1 MNKQVKKRFK
11 LGIFALMIISL
22 VGYTLGMLQVE
33 LEGYLNGIIDTIL
46 LGLLYKYVIKEE
58 D

>member
-11 LGIFALMIISL
+11 LGIFTLMIIGL
-22 VGYTLGMLQVE
+22 VGYTLGVLQVDI
-33 LEGYLNGIIDTIL
+33 EGYLNGIVDTIL
-46 LGLLYKYVIKEE
+46 LGLIYKYVIKEE